1 MADEKAGGEAT
12 GADREVPSP
21 RAPKTFLQTL
31 QDHHYGYTADEA
43 TTALQE
49 CIQASERTGKA
60 TELVLKVKIK
70 PEAKAQGRYAV
81 MVDVNTKLPA
91 KEREAAV
98 MFVGPNGDLQTKD
111 PRQSELEGFRVVDNG
126 VSGALRVEEQR
137 TPGVRVA

>member
-1 MADEKAGGEAT
+1 MADEKAGGGAT
-12 GADREVPSP
+12 GADREVPPP

-31 QDHHYGYTADEA
+31 QDHHYGFTADEA
-43 TTALQE
+43 TKALQE

-60 TELVLKVKIK
+60 TELVLKLKIK
-70 PEAKAQGRYAV
+70 PESKAQGRYSV
-81 MVDVNTKLPA
+81 MVDVNAKLPA

-111 PRQSELEGFRVVDNG
+111 PRQNELEGFRVVDNG

>member
-1 MADEKAGGEAT
+1 MADEKAGGGAT
-12 GADREVPSP
+12 GADREVPPP

-31 QDHHYGYTADEA
+31 QDHHYGFTADEA
-43 TTALQE
+43 TQALQD

-70 PEAKAQGRYAV
+70 PESKAQGRYAV

-98 MFVGPNGDLQTKD
+98 MFVGPNGDLTTRD
-111 PRQSELEGFRVVDNG
+111 PRQMEIEGIRVVDNG

-137 TPGVRVA
+137 APGVRVA

>member
-12 GADREVPSP
+12 GADREVPPP

-60 TELVLKVKIK
+60 TELVLKIKIK
-70 PEAKAQGRYAV
+70 PESKAQGRYAV
-81 MVDVNTKLPA
+81 MVDVNAKLPA

-98 MFVGPNGDLQTKD
+98 MFVGPNGDLTTRD
-111 PRQSELEGFRVVDNG
+111 PRQMEIEGIRVVDNG
-126 VSGALRVEEQR
+126 VSGALRVQETTQ
-137 TPGVRVA
+137 PAVRVA

>member
-12 GADREVPSP
+12 GADREVPPP

-70 PEAKAQGRYAV
+70 PESKAQGRYAV

-111 PRQSELEGFRVVDNG
+111 PRQSELEGFRVVDRG
-126 VSGALRVEEQR
+126 ISGAVRVEEQR
-137 TPGVRVA
+137 APGVRVA